1 MPDKIKKI
9 KALEILDSRGN
20 PTLQVTVELANGLKG
35 LAKVPS
41 GASTGTWEA
50 FELRDKDQS
59 RYHGQG
65 VLKAVENVNNIITQE
80 LEGLRVGEQRKIDN
94 LLIKLDGTKNKSKL
108 GANAILGVSL
118 ALAVTAAKSVGLPLY
133 KYLRNIYNPHLKE
146 FKLPT
151 PVVNLINGGV
161 HASTNINIQEFW
173 IIPIKAQIFSQQ
185 LRQASEVFHALGS
198 LLEATGY
205 DTDLGNEGGYAP
217 QVKSHR
223 EVFDFILQA
232 IENSN
237 YSFKDIVLGVDIG
250 ANELYKINTNTYQFS
265 LEKHSFNS
273 LELINYY
280 LDLID
285 DYPLQFIE
293 DPFAED
299 DWEAWQKFSKNSII
313 KDNNIKLIG
322 DDLFVTNITR
332 FKKGLD
338 LGVANTILIKPN
350 QIGTLT
356 ETFATLKLAQDHDYK
371 IIISHRSGETTDTF
385 IADLAVAVQADY
397 IKTGSTARGER
408 IAKYNRLLNIEAEL

>member
-41 GASTGTWEA
+41 GASRGSFEA

-59 RYHGQG
+59 RYQGLG
-65 VLKAVENVNNIITQE
+65 VLKAVENINNIISQE
-80 LEGLRVGEQRKIDN
+80 LEGLRVGEQREIDN

-118 ALAVTAAKSVGLPLY
+118 ALAVTAAKSVSLPLY

-146 FKLPT
+146 FKLPR

-173 IIPIKAQIFSQQ
+173 IIPIKAQVFSQQ

-223 EVFDFILQA
+223 EVFNFIRQA

-237 YSFKDIVLGVDIG
+237 YSLEDIVFGIDVG
-250 ANELYKINTNTYQFS
+250 ANELYKTDTNTYQFS

-280 LDLID
+280 LDLIA

-299 DWEAWQKFSKNSII
+299 DWDAWQKFSKNSII